1 MPRGMAYS
9 AAFVMFGEG
18 QDLRLELQRVMSD
31 WSKEWGEDGSMGLI
45 SAGDKGKGG
54 LLD

>member
-1 MPRGMAYS
+1 MAHS
-9 AAFVMFGEG
+9 SAFVMFGEG
-18 QDLRLELQRVMSD
+18 QDRLELQRVMSD
-31 WSKEWGEDGSMGLI
+31 WSKERGEDGSMGLLI